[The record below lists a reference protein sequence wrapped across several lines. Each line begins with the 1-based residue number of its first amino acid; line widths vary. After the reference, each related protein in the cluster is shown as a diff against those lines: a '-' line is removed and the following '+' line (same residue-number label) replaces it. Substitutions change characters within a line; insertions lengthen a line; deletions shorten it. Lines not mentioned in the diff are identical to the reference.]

1 MPVSKDT
8 LRAMIR
14 DFHGFEL
21 SDSEL
26 DIIEPELNNYLDEI
40 EKLRELDLS
49 NVMSGRL
56 LKVDEGGD
64 FDG

>member
-26 DIIEPELNNYLDEI
+26 DLIEPELNNYLAEV

-56 LKVDEGGD
+56 LKVDEGGEL
-64 FDG
+64 DG

>member
-1 MPVSKDT
+1 MPISKDT

-26 DIIEPELNNYLDEI
+26 DIIEPELNNYLAEV

-56 LKVDEGGD
+56 LKADEGGA

>member
-1 MPVSKDT
+1 MPISKDT

-26 DIIEPELNNYLDEI
+26 DLIEPELNNYLAEV

-56 LKVDEGGD
+56 LKADEGGE

>member
-64 FDG
+64 SDG

>member
-26 DIIEPELNNYLDEI
+26 DLIEPELNNYLDEV

-64 FDG
+64 SDG